1 MVNPMIDILFR
12 SNDVFDAVS
21 SVCHFCERGL
31 DKTCPHTSAS
41 FQTPDQEGK
50 TGENRLTI
58 LSTCNI
64 M

>member
-1 MVNPMIDILFR
+1 MISIKLQKNAPSLDIIGEYLIR
-12 SNDVFDAVS
+12 
-21 SVCHFCERGL
+21 
-31 DKTCPHTSAS
+31 PHTSAG
-41 FQTPDQEGK
+41 FQTPDQAGK